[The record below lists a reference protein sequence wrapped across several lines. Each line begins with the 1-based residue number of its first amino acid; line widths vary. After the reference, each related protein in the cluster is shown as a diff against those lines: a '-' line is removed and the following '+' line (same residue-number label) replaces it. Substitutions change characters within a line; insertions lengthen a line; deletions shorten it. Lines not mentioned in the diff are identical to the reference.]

1 MKIHDTKRIDWLEDR
16 QADVNYDCRRCVWEV
31 NSESGITYSNSLRS
45 AIDQQIN
52 KVETL
57 VQT

>member
-1 MKIHDTKRIDWLEDR
+1 MIITDTYRLNWIEEKS
-16 QADVNYDCRRCVWEV
+16 ADVTYNARLCVWEV
-31 NSESGITYSNSLRS
+31 NSEYGITYSNNIRV

-57 VQT
+57 VQ